1 MNSYL
6 RNLYVIR
13 ILKQFIFLSYISLPV
28 IINGLFNL
36 CGNYLTEDEL
46 SISLKS
52 IQNNKTT
59 GIDGLTK
66 ESQKTFWNEIK
77 YVFLKPPKQD
87 KEKSQLSISQY
98 QAVIKLIEEK
108 IVIKS
113 TLKTGEQYHYL
124 TLIQK
129 LY

>member
-1 MNSYL
+1 M
-6 RNLYVIR
+6 
-13 ILKQFIFLSYISLPV
+13 
-28 IINGLFNL
+28 
-36 CGNYLTEDEL
+36 CENYLIEDEL

-52 IQNNKTT
+52 ILNNKTT
-59 GIDGLTK
+59 GKDGLTK
-66 ESQKTFWNEIK
+66 EFWKTFWNEIK

-113 TLKTGEQYHYL
+113 TLKTGEQYYYL

-129 LY
+129 SY

>member
-6 RNLYVIR
+6 RKLYVIR
-13 ILKQFIFLSYISLPV
+13 ILKWFLFFSYIPLPV

-36 CGNYLTEDEL
+36 CENYLIEDEL

-52 IQNNKTT
+52 ILNNKTT
-59 GIDGLTK
+59 GKDGLTK
-66 ESQKTFWNEIK
+66 EFWKTFWNEIK

-113 TLKTGEQYHYL
+113 TLKTGEQYYYL

-129 LY
+129 SY